1 MLTDLPVLITSLQI
15 LIVHGC
21 DYNVSNHRKI
31 HIKPLSVLESTP
43 FAYVNLNLFKTIM
56 RGEHRA
62 SFAAIMKAIKSD
74 KAHDLY
80 TSGGVAQ
87 IRRREC

>member
-15 LIVHGC
+15 LIVHGY
-21 DYNVSNHRKI
+21 DYNVSSHRKI
-31 HIKPLSVLESTP
+31 HIKPLSSYKSTP
-43 FAYVNLNLFKTIM
+43 LAYVNSNLFKIIM
-56 RGEHRA
+56 RDEHSA